1 MTYTIDH
8 YKLIRNRF
16 MISKPTSTNYTFKK
30 QIISNATKIRKIKL
44 HLEQKVRKIIMELK
58 DVHDA

>member
-1 MTYTIDH
+1 
-8 YKLIRNRF
+8 

-44 HLEQKVRKIIMELK
+44 PLEQQVRKIIMELK

>member
-1 MTYTIDH
+1 MTYMIDH

-44 HLEQKVRKIIMELK
+44 PLEQQVRKILMELK